1 MPFSVAV
8 SETAFRHAIRYDS
21 GV

>member
-8 SETAFRHAIRYDS
+8 SQTAFRHAIRYDS